1 VRSDRSR
8 SWSLA
13 WARILAAGLLA
24 LLLAALAPARAALAG
39 TDQAP
44 APFRVVVDAG
54 HGGKDPG
61 AISTVAPLR
70 EKDVTLKLAL
80 LTGAALQ
87 RRGIGVIYTRTD
99 DTYVP
104 LQERAALAGR
114 TGSSLLLSLHLNSA
128 PDSGVS
134 GAEAWYGSGP
144 RDHDLAGALLSGV
157 APAMR
162 EVNLALRGTRHGP
175 SLAVLQG
182 GVPAA
187 LIEVGYVSNR
197 REAALLLQPSYL
209 AKLAEGLAAGIARYR
224 DVGDSGTLRVPRPSV
239 PSLPLTDLYFI
250 RPGDSLQSIASRF
263 RTATEEIVRLNT
275 GLDMQRLLPGDPLT
289 VPTGEAVVA
298 SWSSG
303 SPASRTA
310 SGTTAAGARP
320 AQVPL
325 AASHVVQAGDTLSGI
340 ALRYGL
346 AASDLARWN
355 GITDARLI
363 LVGQRIRLRPGTGQA
378 QAAPSSAAPAA
389 QGVQAARRYRVQ
401 AGDTLSGIALR
412 HAVSLDALLAANAL
426 SNPNHVLVGTTLT
439 IPARM

>member
-1 VRSDRSR
+1 M
-8 SWSLA
+8 
-13 WARILAAGLLA
+13 
-24 LLLAALAPARAALAG
+24 
-39 TDQAP
+39 
-44 APFRVVVDAG
+44 
-54 HGGKDPG
+54 
-61 AISTVAPLR
+61 
-70 EKDVTLKLAL
+70 
-80 LTGAALQ
+80 
-87 RRGIGVIYTRTD
+87 
-99 DTYVP
+99 P

-114 TGSSLLLSLHLNSA
+114 TGSSLLISLHLNSA

-144 RDHDLAGALLSGV
+144 RDHDLAGALLSGI

-162 EVNLALRGTRHGP
+162 EVSLALRGTRHGP
-175 SLAVLQG
+175 SLAVLQS

-224 DVGDSGTLRVPRPSV
+224 DAGDSGTLRVPRPNV
-239 PSLPLTDLYFI
+239 PNLPLTDLYFI

-303 SPASRTA
+303 SAASRTVGRPA

-325 AASHVVQAGDTLSGI
+325 AASHVVQAGETLGGI

-346 AASDLARWN
+346 ATSDLARWN

-378 QAAPSSAAPAA
+378 QAAPSPAAPTAP
-389 QGVQAARRYRVQ
+389 GGQAARRYRVQ

-412 HAVSLDALLAANAL
+412 HAVSLDALLAVNAL
-426 SNPNHVLVGTTLT
+426 SDPNHVLVGTTLT